1 MRRRVT
7 RTQWEQGK
15 DHGRP
20 CRFMAVRHRDP
31 GRRRIRF
38 SERIT
43 DLLPGPFPC
52 LSLSFAVPRIVAY
65 DELSQSAASA
75 VSRWFAAGG
84 NDHVSACRAVGIRA
98 ISQSTRSRSC
108 ARVLASNCLGV
119 CDGALSPGATV
130 RGSRRAAPG
139 PGEEESRIVHAK
151 DCRRCYWSGRWRL
164 SGWICG
170 RCTRRQ
176 ALPVR
181 RSRFERQDDRHP
193 GRRGIWRHPRI
204 AG

>member
-7 RTQWEQGK
+7 RTRCEQGK

-20 CRFMAVRHRDP
+20 CRFMAVRHRDA

-43 DLLPGPFPC
+43 DLLRGPLPC
-52 LSLSFAVPRIVAY
+52 LSPSLAVPRIVAY

-75 VSRWFAAGG
+75 VSRWFAGSG
-84 NDHVSACRAVGIRA
+84 HDHISARRAVGIRA
-98 ISQSTRSRSC
+98 ISQPTRSRSC
-108 ARVLASNCLGV
+108 ARVLASNGLGF
-119 CDGALSPGATV
+119 CDDALFPGATV
-130 RGSRRAAPG
+130 RGSRRPAPG

-151 DCRRCYWSGRWRL
+151 DCRRCCWSGRWRL

-170 RCTRRQ
+170 RCT
-176 ALPVR
+176 
-181 RSRFERQDDRHP
+181 
-193 GRRGIWRHPRI
+193 
-204 AG
+204 